1 MIVFFVAAGAFAWL
15 GWRRKQRPPPY
26 RDTPTTAIR
35 DLQPGFAEVK
45 GVVRPIEPALLR
57 SPLSDAPCVF
67 FRFCIERP
75 EGSSEDRRWVTV
87 LRDQQCVRCQ
97 IDDGTGKVELD
108 WGAATVDFKE
118 VCHQSGGFLKGDAS
132 PKLKERLQQRY
143 GFDTAGKL
151 FGLLSIGKSLSYEE
165 AVFPEGE
172 MLYAIG
178 TVVEQ
183 ADGKLQMTQ
192 GKENDLFL
200 VSDKS
205 EETLQREWESSVL
218 SMQRVA
224 VVLAALGLLSFAGAG
239 ALAVGV
245 VLALIAMLASG
256 YLPDGP

>member
-1 MIVFFVAAGAFAWL
+1 
-15 GWRRKQRPPPY
+15 
-26 RDTPTTAIR
+26 
-35 DLQPGFAEVK
+35 
-45 GVVRPIEPALLR
+45 
-57 SPLSDAPCVF
+57 
-67 FRFCIERP
+67 
-75 EGSSEDRRWVTV
+75 
-87 LRDQQCVRCQ
+87 
-97 IDDGTGKVELD
+97 
-108 WGAATVDFKE
+108 
-118 VCHQSGGFLKGDAS
+118 
-132 PKLKERLQQRY
+132 
-143 GFDTAGKL
+143 
-151 FGLLSIGKSLSYEE
+151 
-165 AVFPEGE
+165 